1 MIVLN
6 QLILAAK
13 KYYDVELTMDDMN
26 SLMQISTIKNY
37 RQGDIL
43 CEVGDTLTEAGFV
56 LDGIIRSS
64 FLTYEGK
71 DITRFFHTKYSM
83 VLDDCLL
90 GFTESKYRCET
101 ITDSTVMLMQVDKLK
116 LLIKNNMVFGKIYTK
131 SLESGLRYKIY
142 RENELMTKNATERYK
157 QFVMDFPELAAN
169 VKQCFIATYLG
180 IEPQSL
186 SRIKKKLSED

>member
-1 MIVLN
+1 MLN